1 MYEDDIKEAFIKSIN
16 QLISNKGHILE
27 DLKLCKDIFDTN
39 ELNKDLDA
47 AIENMNNAKDKI
59 EKLIDENSKNS
70 QDQVEYA
77 KKYELLANT
86 FNEEKE
92 KYESINKEI
101 QDKESRKLKYDFFIK
116 KLESLEYLEEFDPLL
131 WNLMLEKMIVN
142 EDGTFEFI
150 YAKGI

>member
-1 MYEDDIKEAFIKSIN
+1 
-16 QLISNKGHILE
+16 
-27 DLKLCKDIFDTN
+27 
-39 ELNKDLDA
+39 
-47 AIENMNNAKDKI
+47 MNNAKNKI

-77 KKYELLANT
+77 KKYEMLANT
-86 FNEEKE
+86 FNEEKG